1 MDAVVT
7 PSAQATGTAV
17 SGLYTTIGATVTVLA
32 DRVQATGAALTMA
45 AARYDS
51 TDEDSGQRL
60 VAVAASVQT

>member
-45 AARYDS
+45 AARYVS

-60 VAVAASVQT
+60 VVVATSVQT